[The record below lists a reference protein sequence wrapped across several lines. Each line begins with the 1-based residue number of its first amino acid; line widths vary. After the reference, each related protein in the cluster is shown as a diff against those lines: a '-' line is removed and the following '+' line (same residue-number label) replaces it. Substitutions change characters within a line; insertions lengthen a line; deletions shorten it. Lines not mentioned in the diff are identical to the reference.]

1 MKRRNKDKGGAGELR
16 TSEVG
21 KIPSAAVLSLPGYQI
36 AVRSS
41 IWEPDMTETP
51 LGQVSS
57 LFHLPGLHRAKLYSH
72 PASPG
77 VNGHT
82 QRVIEEM
89 TVVRW
94 REFLAECPGLLLI
107 LVAKEMR

>member
-1 MKRRNKDKGGAGELR
+1 MTSRLNQISLGNFESEITHISQAVKRRNKDKGGAGELR

-57 LFHLPGLHRAKLYSH
+57 LFHLPGLH
-72 PASPG
+72 
-77 VNGHT
+77 
-82 QRVIEEM
+82 
-89 TVVRW
+89 
-94 REFLAECPGLLLI
+94 
-107 LVAKEMR
+107 